1 MEKTMELIDVK
12 ILKSHYQFTFLHNSK
27 KSNNVYNIFIFIK
40 KNRLIKISKCTTYL
54 YDDIVLSATCYSFR
68 YGRSESYK
76 CYLDLSKQQIN
87 YIANNLKFEIGL
99 YKNSTKKMLNIFLNH
114 ELTKKVIGF

>member
-1 MEKTMELIDVK
+1 MELIDVK

-40 KNRLIKISKCTTYL
+40 KNGLIKIGKRTTYHS
-54 YDDIVLSATCYSFR
+54 DDIFLSATCYSFR

-76 CYLDLSKQQIN
+76 CYFDLSKQQMDD
-87 YIANNLKFEIGL
+87 IANTLKYELGL
-99 YKNSTKKMLNIFLNH
+99 YKRSTKKMLNIFLNH
-114 ELTKKVIGF
+114 ELTKKVVGL